1 MSGEGASTGAARRLE
16 LTDDRVRLALEIGG
30 GRPARLVGLSVA
42 GGRSALREHPLVE
55 VFTAAERHSR
65 MTLGYTASAVGER
78 LRVVDAELT
87 GREAAITQ
95 RDAVT
100 GLAITTRLTLG
111 ADGFA
116 IEHDVLNTGA
126 VDVVLFAL
134 PTLTVRTAA
143 APEALT
149 LVSGRSEWLGE
160 GRWADAPVSRLL
172 PELGF
177 ATVAQPD
184 RTGYGQSS
192 SGGWS
197 TGSVLPTGALVGD
210 EEPGVAWQ
218 IESSAGWQWSLSR
231 GDGGVVLSAGG
242 PTEREHQAELR
253 LAPGE
258 RFTTVPAA
266 CVVGVGRDELFAA
279 LTRHRRALRRAHGVD
294 RALPVVYNDYMNTLM
309 GQPSTEALLPLIA
322 AAAEAGAEIFC
333 IDAGWFT
340 DSRDYWGEIGEWADA
355 PTRFT
360 GGLRAVI
367 DAIRAAGMEPGIWL
381 EPEAVGLDSPMI
393 ERLPVEAF
401 FARFGQP
408 VVEQRRRHLDLRHP
422 AARAH
427 LDAVVDRLVA
437 DHGIRYLKL
446 DYNIEP
452 GSGTDADG
460 LAPGQGLLGHTRAL
474 RAWLVDLQRR
484 HPGLLLENCASG
496 AMRSDYHLLAVT
508 HIQSTSDQQDALRYA
523 AIAASAPATVLPEQS
538 GNWAYP
544 AVGMSTGELNVT
556 LVSGMSG
563 RLYLAGFLDQLSP
576 EARALTGEAVAFAKQ
591 RRAVLA
597 DALPFWP
604 RGLPGWDDDVLVLGQ
619 RFGDRVGEE
628 LWFVWSRGAADELL
642 VPGAAEVTQVFPSTT
657 AWPITRVRAEADA
670 GASGDAGAG
679 PGTRATHRIGVPAG
693 PDAAVFRVRRAAS

>member
-1 MSGEGASTGAARRLE
+1 MTELAIRPSQRLV
-16 LTDDRVRLALEIGG
+16 LTDSRVAVTLETGG
-30 GRPARLVGLSVA
+30 DRPARLVDLVLA
-42 GGRSALREHPLVE
+42 GGGSALREHPLVE
-55 VFTAAERHSR
+55 LFTAHERHAR

-78 LRVVDAELT
+78 LRAVHVTAAEHDAE
-87 GREAAITQ
+87 IVQ
-95 RDAVT
+95 RDDVT
-100 GLAITTRLTLG
+100 GLVVTTRITLG
-111 ADGFA
+111 DDGFRV
-116 IEHDVLNTGA
+116 EHDVVNGGEA
-126 VDVVLFAL
+126 DVVLFAL

-143 APEALT
+143 APGELV

-160 GRWADAPVSRLL
+160 GRWSEHPLLGLL

-177 ATVAQPD
+177 DAVDQPD
-184 RTGYGQSS
+184 RTGYGQQS

-197 TGSVLPTGALVGD
+197 TGSVLPTGALVSASG
-210 EEPGVAWQ
+210 PGIAWQ
-218 IESSAGWQWSLSR
+218 IESSAGWQWTLSR

-266 CVVGVGRDELFAA
+266 CVAGVGRDELFAG
-279 LTRHRRALRRAHGVD
+279 LTRHRRALRVAHG
-294 RALPVVYNDYMNTLM
+294 AELGAPGAGHTLPVVFNDYMNTLM
-309 GQPSTEALLPLIA
+309 GQPSTGALLPLIA
-322 AAAEAGAEIFC
+322 AAAEAGAEVFC

-340 DSRDYWGEIGEWADA
+340 DSTDYWGEIGEWADA

-360 GGLRAVI
+360 GGLGAVI
-367 DAIRAAGMEPGIWL
+367 GAIRDAGMQPGIWL
-381 EPEAVGLDSPMI
+381 EPEAVGLDSPVVD
-393 ERLPVEAF
+393 RLPAEAYF
-401 FARFGQP
+401 QRYGAP

-427 LDAVVDRLVA
+427 LDAVVDRLVTE
-437 DHGIRYLKL
+437 HGISYLKL

-452 GSGTDADG
+452 GSGTDVGG

-474 RAWLVDLQRR
+474 RDWLVDLQRR

-523 AIAASAPATVLPEQS
+523 AIAASAPATVLPEQA

-544 AVGMSTGELNVT
+544 DAAMSAGETRVT
-556 LVSGMSG
+556 LVSGLSG
-563 RLYLAGFLDQLSP
+563 RLYLAGFLDQLDAATR
-576 EARALTGEAVAFAKQ
+576 ELVAVAVAFAKSH
-591 RRAVLA
+591 RDVLA

-619 RFGDRVGEE
+619 RLGDGDE
-628 LWFVWSRGAADELL
+628 LWFVWSRGGGDELH
-642 VPGAAEVTQVFPSTT
+642 VPGVAEVTQVFPSGT
-657 AWPITRVRAEADA
+657 AWEI
-670 GASGDAGAG
+670 AGAG
-679 PGTRATHRIGVPAG
+679 AGHRIAVPAG
-693 PDAAVFRVRRAAS
+693 PDAAVFLVQRPRSSVS